1 MPRVKATAEQIQKGK
16 LKANTGKGESLLK
29 ILLQ

>member
-16 LKANTGKGESLLK
+16 PKANTGESLLK